1 MKTKAAKPKTPKK
14 TAKSE
19 VITIGEL
26 IFKEREKRQWTQ
38 QKLAKAAGL
47 RQQLIDSIEQTGG
60 LNARFVNVVKVCR
73 ALGFDLTTIANTVLP
88 D

>member
-1 MKTKAAKPKTPKK
+1 MKTKSTKPKAPKK

-19 VITIGEL
+19 VVTIGEM

-38 QKLAKAAGL
+38 QKLAQASGL

-60 LNARFVNVVKVCR
+60 LNARFCNVVKVCR
-73 ALGFDLTTIANTVLP
+73 ALGFDLAAIAKAAVP